1 MRINLD
7 YDYLDRVQ
15 RAAALYTKR
24 KTSDLLEGDFH
35 SSRHGRSLDF
45 DDLREYH
52 YGDDVKDI
60 DWKSSS
66 RVGKTLVRRYYADR
80 KHDVIFVGDTGRKMT
95 GDTPAGESKA
105 QIALM
110 AFGVTAYLMG
120 RQGVNCALSV
130 CGHTG
135 RRISPF
141 LSGPGHLMEQIN
153 AYKNAIE
160 GGEPSQSFY
169 DTLLGTASAFARH
182 MIMVIITDSEGLSQM
197 DERLVRRLIYY
208 NDVYI
213 LKIEDAYLTMD
224 NAYDLEDDRFADPFL
239 SLFGDL
245 RAEEQRIRQSID
257 RKAEKVLTP
266 NRVFYKSISK
276 EEEIIDAL
284 VYLFGR
290 RKGIL

>member
-1 MRINLD
+1 MSIHLD

-15 RAAALYTKR
+15 RAASLYTKR
-24 KTSDLLEGDFH
+24 KTSDLLEGDYQ

-52 YGDDVKDI
+52 FGDDVKDI

-95 GDTPAGESKA
+95 GDTPSGESKE

-110 AFGVTAYLMG
+110 AFAVTAYLMG

-130 CGHTG
+130 CGSSG
-135 RRISPF
+135 SRISRF
-141 LSGPGHLMEQIN
+141 LSGPEHLMAQIN

-160 GGEPSQSFY
+160 EGEPSQRFY
-169 DTLLGTASAFARH
+169 DTLLNTASTFARH
-182 MIMVIITDSEGLSQM
+182 MIMVVITDSEGLSQI
-197 DERLVRRLIYY
+197 DERLVRRLTYY

-213 LKIEDAYLTMD
+213 LKIKDAYLTMD
-224 NAYDLEDDRFADPFL
+224 NAYDLDSGRFADSFL
-239 SLFGDL
+239 SLFRDL
-245 RAEEQRIRQSID
+245 HAQERRIPQEIEQ
-257 RKAEKVLTP
+257 KAEKILTP
-266 NRVFYKSISK
+266 NRVFCRSISK
-276 EEEIIDAL
+276 EAEIIDAL
-284 VYLFGR
+284 VYLFER
-290 RKGIL
+290 RKGLL